1 MRKYLI
7 WAGVILGATLLSK
20 PALANFNASEF
31 GIWYPLVDNDL
42 LKKLDQ
48 LRTEWGHPISVSPV
62 DGAIGRA
69 DDSASQHNVINNGG
83 KINAIDVFP
92 SFNGRAI
99 HPDDLATFYDLAK
112 TIGFTG
118 IGVYRDTV
126 FKGVP
131 WSMFHLDVRDSGF
144 ANWGRVAG
152 NYTDLQGAM
161 YL

>member
-1 MRKYLI
+1 
-7 WAGVILGATLLSK
+7 LGATLLSK
-20 PALANFNASEF
+20 PALANFNATEF

-48 LRTEWGHPISVSPV
+48 LRSEWGHSISVSPV

-83 KINAIDVFP
+83 KINAVDIFP

-112 TIGFTG
+112 SIGFTG

-126 FKGVP
+126 FRGVP

>member
-1 MRKYLI
+1 M
-7 WAGVILGATLLSK
+7 GATLLSK
-20 PALANFNASEF
+20 PALANFNATEF

-48 LRTEWGHPISVSPV
+48 LRSEWGHSISVSPV

-83 KINAIDVFP
+83 KINAVDIFP

-112 TIGFTG
+112 SIGFTG

-126 FKGVP
+126 FRGVP